1 MHGVD
6 VVRTGVLRWLGF
18 TGRWLSDRRYATVAE
33 EQKRCGHG
41 VDDGGTGSEWIGVA

>member
-41 VDDGGTGSEWIGVA
+41 VDVYDGFGGASVSW